1 MKKTD
6 KTYVVAA
13 CSEEDT
19 IKIGKILASVF
30 ENRVIAVCGDLGAGK
45 THLAKGIAQGM
56 GITRH
61 ITSPTFN
68 ILNIYKEDNK
78 VFYHMDAYR
87 LTDEEN
93 AYDVGIEDILEPEG
107 ITLIEWAENIIDVL
121 PQGYVRIYIEKCE
134 DENKRLLFITADK
147 ESIDRI
153 AIRIYE
159 DTSR

>member
-6 KTYVVAA
+6 KTYVVAT

-68 ILNIYKEDNK
+68 ILNIYKKENK
-78 VFYHMDAYR
+78 IFYHMDAYR

-93 AYDVGIEDILEPEG
+93 AYDVGIEDILEPDG

-121 PQGYVRIYIEKCE
+121 PQGYVSIYIEKCE
-134 DENKRLLFITADK
+134 EENKRLLFITADK
-147 ESIDRI
+147 ESIDRM